1 MSNNLIKKNGS
12 VPGFPDRKPDK
23 TETYAGKHT
32 ARVTKVYNNDDGS
45 QFIYELFLRTSIYL
59 KDENRENDRRRTRE
73 YKCHSH
79 SWSQRRP
86 FNTGRSKL
94 CEDSDILV
102 FSPANPRPCA
112 RFRFFR

>member
-45 QFIYELFLRTSIYL
+45 QYKATRKINKDGSITD
-59 KDENRENDRRRTRE
+59 KIEHR
-73 YKCHSH
+73 HS
-79 SWSQRRP
+79 
-86 FNTGRSKL
+86 
-94 CEDSDILV
+94 
-102 FSPANPRPCA
+102 
-112 RFRFFR
+112 